1 MAFLEEGAL
10 VAFLEEEACS
20 QREAKVSQT
29 PPGEPVL
36 VFSLSVFL
44 EAV

>member
-29 PPGEPVL
+29 PQEGPVL

-44 EAV
+44 EVV